1 MHGVAPA
8 HGRDTGDIQEESVI
22 VLRMDI
28 DNDQKRKSYEDEV
41 LDAIEEEALPENDEA
56 QNENDLDEDY
66 QLLFGD
72 EESTLPKKETKKDII
87 VKQIGL
93 SYLENHPER
102 KARTF

>member
-1 MHGVAPA
+1 M
-8 HGRDTGDIQEESVI
+8 
-22 VLRMDI
+22 
-28 DNDQKRKSYEDEV
+28 

-87 VKQIGL
+87 VK
-93 SYLENHPER
+93 
-102 KARTF
+102 